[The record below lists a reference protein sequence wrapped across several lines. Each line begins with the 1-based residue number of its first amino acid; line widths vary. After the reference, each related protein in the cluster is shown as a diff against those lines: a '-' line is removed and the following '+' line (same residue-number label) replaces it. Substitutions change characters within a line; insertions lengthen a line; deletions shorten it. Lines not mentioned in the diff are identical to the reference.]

1 MFLKIL
7 LKEWREN
14 ILVFSL
20 AIILMCALAA
30 LSLSNLR
37 EMTLNFS
44 AMFLLL
50 FLPFAAILIGS
61 GGFYSEF
68 KDNAWIY
75 IFSRPIKKEI
85 LWIFKYISL
94 LSILLVIFLLFILV
108 KQALPGL
115 DEILSDIDFPTEFRG
130 ILSFSVYFVI
140 PLITFTISFSIS
152 FLYDKQFII
161 FFISII
167 IGTGLAF
174 IYRYYL
180 EFVWSTY
187 YYTGNFRSFG
197 LLIALSFI
205 LASILTFIKAD
216 FSQMGKK
223 ILFFSKLVVLFLAL
237 SLVLG
242 TVGIAKGD
250 LFTGGRAFSPYYSS
264 KHLNDVYVGT
274 YSGGSRRVIK
284 YDSETDK
291 VEKVFIGDISS
302 RHKLSISKDKMALF
316 KDVKKGR
323 RGWQQ
328 ELWIINTEGDEEKN
342 LTESDISDSP
352 FRNLVK
358 WGNCLLSPDGSE
370 VIFLTGKKDRKLKKN
385 KITIWRMNSDG
396 TGINKKML
404 DLPINYTE
412 FNLIAW
418 PASTN
423 NLILTIVEK
432 SPTFKKV
439 ADRLVVID
447 LEKEKYQI
455 LFDDVLSE
463 FYRKIM
469 EVSPTN
475 NHLGLVWRDHPENKE
490 KLVILNLKTLDR
502 KVIFEADALSLW
514 AMKWSQ
520 DGEKIVFSRA
530 RETLVYSLA
539 DDRLRR
545 VSKRDYNYEIGFDW
559 LTDGKR
565 LALIIPDYGDL
576 YLRVFDEDFKEEKK
590 VKIPYPVEGSVY
602 LWGLD
607 NKVLMHFNRRSLFRL
622 DLETEKW
629 KKVY

>member
-7 LKEWREN
+7 VKEWREN

-20 AIILMCALAA
+20 AVILMFALVA

-94 LSILLVIFLLFILV
+94 LSILLLIFLLFILV
-108 KQALPGL
+108 KQFLPGL
-115 DEILSDIDFPTEFRG
+115 NEILSDIDFPTEFRG

-140 PLITFTISFSIS
+140 PLIVFTISFSIS
-152 FLYDKQFII
+152 ILYDKQFII
-161 FFISII
+161 FFVSII
-167 IGTGLAF
+167 IGAGLGF

-180 EFVWSTY
+180 EFVWNTY
-187 YYTGNFRSFG
+187 FYTGNFRSFG
-197 LLIALSFI
+197 LLIVLSFI
-205 LASILTFIKAD
+205 LASILTFIKTD

-223 ILFFSKLVVLFLAL
+223 IFFFSKLVVLFLVI

-250 LFTGGRAFSPYYSS
+250 LFTGGRIFSPYYSS
-264 KHLNDVYVGT
+264 KHLDDVFIHT
-274 YSGGSRRVIK
+274 YSGGAERVIR
-284 YDSETDK
+284 YDSESDK
-291 VEKVFIGDISS
+291 VEKVFAGSIYSGP
-302 RHKLSISKDKMALF
+302 KLSISKDKIALF
-316 KDVKKGR
+316 NYTKKGR
-323 RGWQQ
+323 RGWQK
-328 ELWIINTEGDEEKN
+328 ELWIINTEGTEKKN
-342 LTESDISDSP
+342 LTENDTSDSP
-352 FRNLVK
+352 FRNLEK
-358 WGNCLLSPDGSE
+358 WGNCLLSPDGSK
-370 VIFLTGKKDRKLKKN
+370 VIFLTGKKDRKSKKN
-385 KITIWRMNSDG
+385 KITVWRMNSDG
-396 TGINKKML
+396 TGINKKNL
-404 DLPINYTE
+404 DFPLNYSN
-412 FNLIAW
+412 FQLVAW
-418 PASTN
+418 PAATN
-423 NLILTIVEK
+423 NLILTVEEK

-439 ADRLVVID
+439 ADRLIVVDI
-447 LEKEKYQI
+447 EKEKYQI
-455 LFDDVLSE
+455 LFDDVRSE

-469 EVSPTN
+469 EVSPTY
-475 NHLGLVWRDHPENKE
+475 NHLGLVWRDHTENKE
-490 KLVILNLKTLDR
+490 KLVILSLKTLDS
-502 KVIFEADALSLW
+502 KVIFEAELMKLW

-520 DGEKIVFSRA
+520 DGEKMAFSRA
-530 RETLVYSLA
+530 RETLVYTLA
-539 DDRLRR
+539 DDKLKR
-545 VSKRDYNYEIGFDW
+545 VSKRDYGYEIGFDW
-559 LTDGKR
+559 LTDGKK
-565 LALIIPDYGDL
+565 LALIIPDYGEL
-576 YLRVFDEDFKEEKK
+576 YLKVFGEDFKEEKK
-590 VKIPYPVEGSVY
+590 IKIPYPVEGSVY

-622 DLETEKW
+622 DLDTEKW

>member
-1 MFLKIL
+1 MFVKIL

-20 AIILMCALAA
+20 AIILMFALVA

-50 FLPFAAILIGS
+50 FLPFAAALIGS

-108 KQALPGL
+108 KQFLPGL
-115 DEILSDIDFPTEFRG
+115 NEILSDIDFPSEFRG

-140 PLITFTISFSIS
+140 PLIVFTISFSIS

-161 FFISII
+161 FFVSII

-180 EFVWSTY
+180 EFVWNTY

-197 LLIALSFI
+197 LFIALSFI

-250 LFTGGRAFSPYYSS
+250 LFTGGREFSPYYSS
-264 KHLNDVYVGT
+264 KHLNDVYLCT
-274 YSGGSRRVIK
+274 YSAGAEKVIR

-291 VEKVFIGDISS
+291 VEKVFIGDIYSS
-302 RHKLSISKDKMALF
+302 QKLSISKNKIALF
-316 KDVKKGR
+316 KYTNKGR
-323 RGWQQ
+323 GGWKKD
-328 ELWIINTEGDEEKN
+328 LWIVNIDGSGEKT
-342 LTESDISDSP
+342 LTEIHNPDSP
-352 FRNLVK
+352 FYNLGIY
-358 WGNCLLSPDGSE
+358 GNCLLSPDGNK
-370 VIFLTGKKDRKLKKN
+370 VIFLTGKKGRKSKKY
-385 KITIWRMNSDG
+385 KITVWRMNTNG
-396 TGINKKML
+396 TGINKKNL
-404 DLPINYTE
+404 DFPINYTE
-412 FNLIAW
+412 FNLVAW

-423 NLILTIVEK
+423 HLILTIVEK

-439 ADRLVVID
+439 ADRLILVD

-455 LFDDVLSE
+455 LFDDVRSE

-469 EVSPTN
+469 EVSPTY

-490 KLVILNLKTLDR
+490 KLVILNLKTLDS
-502 KVIFEADALSLW
+502 KVIFEAELMRIW

-530 RETLVYSLA
+530 RETLVYTLA
-539 DDRLRR
+539 DDKLRK
-545 VSKRDYNYEIGFDW
+545 VSKRDYSYEIGFDW
-559 LTDGKR
+559 LADGKR
-565 LALIIPDYGDL
+565 LAIIIPDYNEL
-576 YLRVFDEDFKEEKK
+576 FLRIFDEEFKEEKK
-590 VKIPYPVEGSVY
+590 IRIPYPVERSVY

-607 NKVLMHFNRRSLFRL
+607 NKVLMYFNRRSLFRL